1 MKEVAQSESLASKAV
16 ELLHEMRSRG
26 ILPNEL
32 TYKPI
37 MTWLPP
43 RGRDAQFQELK
54 KLMAEDGVPFTGV
67 FKFYEIRLALKVGD
81 FKKAERLYMEAKKEN
96 DNIASSLDGETPY
109 ISEQSNHLD
118 VLFAL
123 QLLCRKCVEMV
134 ASCFENS
141 AWYK

>member
-1 MKEVAQSESLASKAV
+1 LKEVAKNESLASKGL

-26 ILPNEL
+26 IRPNEL

-37 MTWLPP
+37 MSWLPP

-81 FKKAERLYMEAKKEN
+81 FKKAERLYIEAKKEN
-96 DNIASSLDGETPY
+96 DNIASSLDGETPA
-109 ISEQSNHLD
+109 ISSQSNHLG
-118 VLFAL
+118 LIL
-123 QLLCRKCVEMV
+123 TCS
-134 ASCFENS
+134 ASFVFKQMWKWLPCN
-141 AWYK
+141 W